1 LRREGLESHWSSR
14 VGLRDRTP
22 GRSHHIWFVENVKKP
37 LLSQFQRM
45 LLECSSRDKDQKL
58 VRDVSEKIREAQR
71 GKEKGGEWAHNN
83 IILRDWFAINL
94 NSFTKG

>member
-1 LRREGLESHWSSR
+1 
-14 VGLRDRTP
+14 
-22 GRSHHIWFVENVKKP
+22 
-37 LLSQFQRM
+37 M

-71 GKEKGGEWAHNN
+71 ERGGEWAHNN

>member
-1 LRREGLESHWSSR
+1 
-14 VGLRDRTP
+14 
-22 GRSHHIWFVENVKKP
+22 
-37 LLSQFQRM
+37 M